1 MAEVEIKHSGP
12 TGPCCSC
19 FKGPENR
26 DKISALRSYTHFW
39 QEEDAVQD
47 VLFSTTL
54 QLLSLPTLQASS
66 ANLLL
71 SHAEQVFF

>member
-1 MAEVEIKHSGP
+1 MLLLLERVREQG
-12 TGPCCSC
+12 
-19 FKGPENR
+19 E
-26 DKISALRSYTHFW
+26 ISALWSCTHFW

-47 VLFSTTL
+47 VLSSTTL
-54 QLLSLPTLQASS
+54 QLLSFPTLQPSS